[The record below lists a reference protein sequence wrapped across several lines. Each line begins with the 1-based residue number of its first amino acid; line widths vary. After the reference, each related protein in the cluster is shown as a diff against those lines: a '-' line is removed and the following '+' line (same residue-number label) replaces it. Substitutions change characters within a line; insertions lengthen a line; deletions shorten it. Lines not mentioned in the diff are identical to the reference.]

1 MHKLLSP
8 LRRPV
13 AEALHARGV
22 YAIGRN
28 PFGAIDKPLNFR
40 RYGISLVFDIGAN
53 HGDYAQHLRYL
64 GFTGRIISVEPASE
78 PFADMA
84 ARATADPL
92 WEVHRLASRRPG
104 RDGNPQHLV

>member
-64 GFTGRIISVEPASE
+64 GFTGRIISVPVGDGVIGRVVNPLGQPLDDKGPVKTTRTRPIEI
-78 PFADMA
+78 PF
-84 ARATADPL
+84 R
-92 WEVHRLASRRPG
+92 
-104 RDGNPQHLV
+104 